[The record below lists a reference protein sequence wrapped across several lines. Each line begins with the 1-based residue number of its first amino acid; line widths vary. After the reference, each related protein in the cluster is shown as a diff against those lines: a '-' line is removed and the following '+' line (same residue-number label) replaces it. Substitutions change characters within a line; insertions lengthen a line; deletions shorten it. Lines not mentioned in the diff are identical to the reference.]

1 MTTSSSLTGRFAG
14 LAAND
19 LVAVLD
25 AFAFVWIRL
34 AQRTNVRGRLSDF
47 LFVSAGDGDV
57 SRLRVDGNVDSL
69 RNREAHGMRISQLE
83 HHFFPLHL
91 GAISDAD
98 DVELFLEAFA
108 DAADVVRHERA
119 HKTVKCPGLVLF
131 VFAREVDDVVFD
143 IDANAGDDRRAQS
156 PFGALHSDDAAVLFH
171 FDAFR
176 QLNRFLTNARHGNVL
191 IYNPG

>member
-34 AQRTNVRGRLSDF
+34 AQRTNLRGRLSDF
-47 LFVSAGDGDV
+47 LF
-57 SRLRVDGNVDSL
+57 
-69 RNREAHGMRISQLE
+69 
-83 HHFFPLHL
+83 
-91 GAISDAD
+91 
-98 DVELFLEAFA
+98 
-108 DAADVVRHERA
+108 
-119 HKTVKCPGLVLF
+119 
-131 VFAREVDDVVFD
+131 
-143 IDANAGDDRRAQS
+143 ANAGDDRRAQS

-191 IYNPG
+191 LTKPGRGLRRPRPCARHRGRKERPARSTQWPDRVRQGP